1 MEPHTCGRPTPL
13 GDPHEEHAW
22 PPSPSRSLL
31 EISQK
36 VTHHKISQKALSLF
50 TTTFFSVCS
59 NWKYL
64 CGLRTFPVPTK
75 IIFNAFR
82 NNSGLAIFICE
93 KHLKLFRQLRSISG
107 YYPGKFQKA
116 SRMILAPSKNY
127 QACAETNLT
136 LWYPLKQ
143 LFSFIETNPMTSFYG
158 TFSAVRNF
166 SGVRNFFDDFLS
178 DSLSS
183 IQQIDDP

>member
-59 NWKYL
+59 NGKYL
-64 CGLRTFPVPTK
+64 CGLRTFPVPTI
-75 IIFNAFR
+75 IIFNAFW
-82 NNSGLAIFICE
+82 NNSSLVIFICE
-93 KHLKLFRQLRSISG
+93 KHLKWFRQLRNISSI
-107 YYPGKFQKA
+107 YLGKFLEV

-127 QACAETNLT
+127 QECPGTILT
-136 LWYPLKQ
+136 
-143 LFSFIETNPMTSFYG
+143 
-158 TFSAVRNF
+158 
-166 SGVRNFFDDFLS
+166 
-178 DSLSS
+178 
-183 IQQIDDP
+183 

>member
-82 NNSGLAIFICE
+82 NNSGLVIFICE
-93 KHLKLFRQLRSISG
+93 KHLKWFRQLRSISG
-107 YYPGKFQKA
+107 YYPEN
-116 SRMILAPSKNY
+116 SRKLPEWFWHPPRIIRHVPKPIWL
-127 QACAETNLT
+127 
-136 LWYPLKQ
+136 
-143 LFSFIETNPMTSFYG
+143 YG
-158 TFSAVRNF
+158 IPWNNF
-166 SGVRNFFDDFLS
+166 SVSSKLIRWPLSTEPFPVSKTFLVIFS
-178 DSLSS
+178 QTPCLVFSR
-183 IQQIDDP
+183 